1 VPILTDILPR
11 LQTIFRDELD
21 IADLIIAADSTPDQ
35 IDGWDSL
42 ATIRII
48 AAVEREFNCEFG
60 AAQMD
65 SVKSVT
71 DIISVIS
78 KSQPS

>member
-11 LQTIFRDELD
+11 LQAIFRDELD
-21 IADLIIAADSTPDQ
+21 IADLNIAADSTPDQ

-48 AAVEREFNCEFG
+48 AAVEREFNREFG

-65 SVKSVT
+65 SVKSVA